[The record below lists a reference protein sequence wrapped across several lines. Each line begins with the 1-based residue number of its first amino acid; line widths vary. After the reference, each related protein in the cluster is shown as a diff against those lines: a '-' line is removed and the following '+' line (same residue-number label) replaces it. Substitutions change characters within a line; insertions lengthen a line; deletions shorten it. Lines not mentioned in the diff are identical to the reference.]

1 VAGALLWL
9 ARRSDIVARLA
20 SGAIPLLD
28 MPAAFALQ
36 WRVLTH
42 ADDPGLIA
50 GSSTGFFVLLM
61 IAGMATLDGRKLVAV
76 AAVAATLELLLLH
89 RAAIVPSTGVMTA
102 LVMLMAAFGCTYVI
116 RRSAQLVADVSSEE
130 FRRER
135 LGRYFSPR
143 VAELLAATR
152 DDVAA
157 EERAAR

>member
-102 LVMLMAAFGCTYVI
+102 LVMLMAAPT
-116 RRSAQLVADVSSEE
+116 
-130 FRRER
+130 
-135 LGRYFSPR
+135 
-143 VAELLAATR
+143 
-152 DDVAA
+152 
-157 EERAAR
+157 